1 MCAVRQACSGFLHK
15 GSSSFHAAS
24 KLLPAEV
31 RRGTVMLYSWC
42 RLADDLVDELG
53 DPARALSI
61 LHRRLD
67 RV

>member
-1 MCAVRQACSGFLHK
+1 MDVLLGTGGLFLGGEGVRG
-15 GSSSFHAAS
+15 
-24 KLLPAEV
+24 
-31 RRGTVMLYSWC
+31 RGWGNILAGIG